1 MLMLMQGLVSP
12 RVEVH
17 PQLKPTLLSLA
28 QVESVKRSIPGTLC
42 HHLSFSLQVLPFR
55 PVGSLFFLL
64 VSPFFSSQAQ
74 AELSLLTPLSSSE
87 TESSHPLSLWA
98 GISMLWIL
106 LSAWRPASRL
116 SAHRQHWAPSSSSPC
131 PAPPS
136 SSSAWFGVPSCFLLS
151 SPCPSAR
158 LYPFNPPFPFDLILH
173 FLFSRLRP
181 FIQKGWPPFEDCLV
195 HFHIPITLS
204 ISP

>member
-1 MLMLMQGLVSP
+1 MLLLMQGLVSP

-28 QVESVKRSIPGTLC
+28 QVESVKWSLPGTLC

-55 PVGSLFFLL
+55 PVGSLLFLL

-74 AELSLLTPLSSSE
+74 AELSLLTPLSSSRNRVIP
-87 TESSHPLSLWA
+87 SPFPLGWNFHAVDPPHSVATCLPPLCPSTA
-98 GISMLWIL
+98 LGRILIL
-106 LSAWRPASRL
+106 LL
-116 SAHRQHWAPSSSSPC
+116 SS
-131 PAPPS
+131 PPS
-136 SSSAWFGVPSCFLLS
+136 SSTAWFGVPSYFLLS

-158 LYPFNPPFPFDLILH
+158 LYPFNPSFTFHLILH

-181 FIQKGWPPFEDCLV
+181 FIQKGWPPFQDCLV
-195 HFHIPITLS
+195 HFHILVTLS